1 MTKSNYSLVFLPIN
15 KEGHPDNRFKSSFDR
30 IRTNLG
36 EKTINELIDFCSHTS
51 QLQRGYAKQGLAL
64 AVAIFKEAS
73 YLHQHHR
80 FDEDNP
86 YGYKSKVLKKQAQQ
100 TLERIGFT
108 KNNSHKL
115 ITTAEWLT
123 DNLFGK
129 DEEKWFETLTPSHLY
144 ELTRMSK
151 DGLELVKQLVSY
163 PEFKFCAGQKDIS
176 VRRLEEIRR
185 GYPKHVIPDSKSQNS
200 TQYQSK
206 ATKQV
211 QAEKVQDI
219 NTKSV
224 SDIKQLQPAEDTTE
238 LSNTE
243 MVEQF
248 KVLTEAIDWSAIGEC
263 RASRVFLSE
272 MAETLNFIADLA
284 SDSRYSN

>member
-15 KEGHPDNRFKSSFDR
+15 KEVHLDNRFKSSFDR

-123 DNLFGK
+123 DNFFGEA
-129 DEEKWFETLTPSHLY
+129 EEKWFETLTPHIY
-144 ELTRMSK
+144 MS
-151 DGLELVKQLVSY
+151 
-163 PEFKFCAGQKDIS
+163 
-176 VRRLEEIRR
+176 
-185 GYPKHVIPDSKSQNS
+185 
-200 TQYQSK
+200 
-206 ATKQV
+206 
-211 QAEKVQDI
+211 
-219 NTKSV
+219 
-224 SDIKQLQPAEDTTE
+224 
-238 LSNTE
+238 
-243 MVEQF
+243 
-248 KVLTEAIDWSAIGEC
+248 
-263 RASRVFLSE
+263 
-272 MAETLNFIADLA
+272 
-284 SDSRYSN
+284 